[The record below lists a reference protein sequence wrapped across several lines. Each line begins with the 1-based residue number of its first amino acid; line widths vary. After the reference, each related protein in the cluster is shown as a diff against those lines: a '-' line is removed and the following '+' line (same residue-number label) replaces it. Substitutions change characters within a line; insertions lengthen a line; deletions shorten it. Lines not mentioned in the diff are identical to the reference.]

1 MVLPLWAVEYDFLG
15 QPFRA
20 FVSALTDAT
29 PTPAVSGV
37 HHHPP
42 WVLPAALTGGA
53 LAGGALGA
61 SAFGGGLMLT
71 GGGAAVGSVAAM
83 AGAYTDAML
92 QFCKWRKEGEL
103 RRREEGANVKWKVLI
118 PPLPSGAGRGEPP
131 RDSHAMWPSC
141 MHASRIAS
149 LFRRCTASGST
160 TSSVC

>member
-1 MVLPLWAVEYDFLG
+1 MLPLWAVEYDFLG

-37 HHHPP
+37 QHHPP

-61 SAFGGGLMLT
+61 SAFGGGLMLA
-71 GGGAAVGSVAAM
+71 GGGAAVGSAAAM
-83 AGAYTDAML
+83 AGAYADAML
-92 QFCKWRKEGEL
+92 QFRKWCQEGEL

-118 PPLPSGAGRGEPP
+118 PPSRTRRSEEMKHPETRMRGGPHECT
-131 RDSHAMWPSC
+131 RRVQVHALF
-141 MHASRIAS
+141 MHG
-149 LFRRCTASGST
+149 FR
-160 TSSVC
+160 V